1 MFGNVCSQPAR
12 ERCCLH
18 RVRLAVMGES
28 SSSTAGLC
36 FHLFFLPQIPAPGTL
51 RSAGA
56 AGAGRP
62 GDGASVASASLQRAE
77 ASPLPLLCSFR
88 RASGISTK
96 QRVAPTSRAS
106 SSLPFAAFTGRWASK
121 PFRTAGMPLGCPWE
135 LASRRGLAF
144 LPGST
149 GSAAQA
155 GALSCV
161 FDVYSVFSSES
172 VESGHGPG
180 QPALVMLLKQG
191 VGAVTSRGP
200 FRPQPLGSLWF
211 WNCENK
217 PKRTGLG
224 WVGFLGA
231 ESTGQAYRHFSSAS
245 SLAPGFQGSES
256 SHLVQ
261 HPMGCVRSAVRS
273 LVAPPLPQC

>member
-1 MFGNVCSQPAR
+1 MQTEGGLFGNVCSQPAR
-12 ERCCLH
+12 ERCCPH
-18 RVRLAVMGES
+18 PVGLAVMGES

-77 ASPLPLLCSFR
+77 ASPLPLLCCFR
-88 RASGISTK
+88 RASSISTK

-172 VESGHGPG
+172 VESGRGPG
-180 QPALVMLLKQG
+180 QPALVTLLKQG

-200 FRPQPLGSLWF
+200 FRPQPLGSLWC
-211 WNCENK
+211 WNCVKTN
-217 PKRTGLG
+217 PRGQSWVGLG
-224 WVGFLGA
+224 SSVRRVQDRLTDIFLLLL
-231 ESTGQAYRHFSSAS
+231 RW
-245 SLAPGFQGSES
+245 
-256 SHLVQ
+256 HLDF
-261 HPMGCVRSAVRS
+261 RAVNHLILYSIRWG
-273 LVAPPLPQC
+273 V

>member
-1 MFGNVCSQPAR
+1 MQTEGGLFGNVCSQPAR

-18 RVRLAVMGES
+18 PVGLAVMGES

-51 RSAGA
+51 QSAGA

-62 GDGASVASASLQRAE
+62 GDGASAASASLQRAE
-77 ASPLPLLCSFR
+77 ASPLPLLSWRSCFR
-88 RASGISTK
+88 CASGISTK

-121 PFRTAGMPLGCPWE
+121 PFRTAGVPLGCPWE

-161 FDVYSVFSSES
+161 FDVYS
-172 VESGHGPG
+172 G
-180 QPALVMLLKQG
+180 
-191 VGAVTSRGP
+191 
-200 FRPQPLGSLWF
+200 
-211 WNCENK
+211 
-217 PKRTGLG
+217 
-224 WVGFLGA
+224 
-231 ESTGQAYRHFSSAS
+231 FSSAS
-245 SLAPGFQGSES
+245 VES
-256 SHLVQ
+256 TWSRTASS
-261 HPMGCVRSAVRS
+261 G
-273 LVAPPLPQC
+273 